1 MVPIVLTSV
10 VEAGEVVVG
19 LGVVVDGEGLVVD
32 GLGVVV
38 VGEGLGDVVV
48 GYVVNSGLFMVS
60 VVAGVCG
67 SSTAIPQSSTP
78 FNIRLTT

>member
-19 LGVVVDGEGLVVD
+19 LGVVVVGEGFVVD

-48 GYVVNSGLFMVS
+48 G
-60 VVAGVCG
+60 
-67 SSTAIPQSSTP
+67 
-78 FNIRLTT
+78 